1 MNTAQTQTKYNDIL
15 HLPHHISK
23 KHAQMPILDRAAQ
36 FAPFAAL
43 TGHDAAIKE
52 TARLTEPQIE
62 LSEDLK
68 EKINTS
74 LEEIAKHIDTAPLV
88 SLVYFIPDD
97 KKEGGIYQNYT
108 GFVKK
113 IDLYNRKLIM
123 NDGISIQIDRIAA
136 LTQNAPL

>member
-1 MNTAQTQTKYNDIL
+1 
-15 HLPHHISK
+15 
-23 KHAQMPILDRAAQ
+23 MPILDRAAQ